1 MTTVISIIVAVGL
14 VGFIIG
20 ATAYR
25 IKTGD
30 IKLLNTKEDVEEYE
44 RDCIGNFF
52 GCWGNYY
59 H

>member
-30 IKLLNTKEDVEEYE
+30 IKLLNTKEDVERYE
-44 RDCIGNFF
+44 RYDYDCWN
-52 GCWGNYY
+52 
-59 H
+59 